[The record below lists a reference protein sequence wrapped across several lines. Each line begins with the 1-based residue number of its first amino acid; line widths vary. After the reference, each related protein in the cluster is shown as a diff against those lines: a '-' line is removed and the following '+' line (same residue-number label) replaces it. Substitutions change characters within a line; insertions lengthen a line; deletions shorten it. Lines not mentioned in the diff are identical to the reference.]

1 MCLWMEENY
10 KTKVFYMVI
19 QFMAKLYF
27 DISVDVIGVVKNC
40 GEISTIIGKQSQ
52 KEITKRDLQIVD
64 QSGMSVNV
72 TLWGVDVSTSTN
84 VVQVMFKLHH
94 LTNRI
99 CEDAET
105 GSIKKYLELLFSIS
119 SRLNNLMDQEIPSLL
134 WKGPRYRI
142 MEVRYL
148 KQRKEA
154 IVVHLD
160 SLVQNCVCIT

>member
-1 MCLWMEENY
+1 
-10 KTKVFYMVI
+10 MVI

-72 TLWGVDVSTSTN
+72 TLWGVDVSKSKN

-94 LTNRI
+94 LTYRI

-105 GSIKKYLELLFSIS
+105 GSIKKYLE
-119 SRLNNLMDQEIPSLL
+119 
-134 WKGPRYRI
+134 
-142 MEVRYL
+142 
-148 KQRKEA
+148 
-154 IVVHLD
+154 
-160 SLVQNCVCIT
+160 